1 MRNGVKCPAQF
12 SRARIVS
19 AYVPRR
25 IWLDFRHAAANNQH
39 VFVDDS
45 RRGHRDP
52 VFYFPSQV
60 LAQIQ
65 MPISTERL
73 DGLSSVGIQRVQ
85 ILPRRYKNPPVFVAV
100 RPIRHSAI
108 AHFVVEKLK
117 GLFVPRIKAPT
128 KFPRSSIQRNHI
140 RSGSGGIQ
148 SPAYDDGVTLHFG
161 IAPRVFGVE
170 GPHNLQLLYVVAIN
184 LLEAG
189 VAGVVGAAAVN
200 TPRSMV

>member
-1 MRNGVKCPAQF
+1 MTHVLRQAENHH
-12 SRARIVS
+12 
-19 AYVPRR
+19 
-25 IWLDFRHAAANNQH
+25 RHATGLVLREMEVRHFQ
-39 VFVDDS
+39 FVVVDL
-45 RRGHRDP
+45 GP
-52 VFYFPSQV
+52 
-60 LAQIQ
+60 
-65 MPISTERL
+65 
-73 DGLSSVGIQRVQ
+73 
-85 ILPRRYKNPPVFVAV
+85 FVV
-100 RPIRHSAI
+100 VDTRI

-200 TPRSMV
+200 TPGSMSGFLFTTTANAKKYQRDDDKQEFLLHGRTES